1 MPGALEGFVADIVAL
16 AVAEDGTTARRL
28 PPERDLVEALG
39 ISRGALREH
48 LLVLER
54 LGFLTRVQ
62 GRGTYLD
69 TPRDDFVRSYF
80 TISRE
85 FGHLTD
91 EQFAESRMMLEET
104 AAGAAAERASTEVV
118 TELRELVDR
127 MIAATR
133 AGEHDAALAADIA
146 FHRRLQLA
154 VENPVM
160 HLLHEGLSHVLSE
173 TIRVRRL
180 EAVAVE
186 IPDADGTLRTDSVH
200 YPIVDAIEAGDPAAA
215 RAAMR
220 EHFRNWQNLGLV
232 SDQ

>member
-104 AAGAAAERASTEVV
+104 AAGAAAERAS
-118 TELRELVDR
+118 
-127 MIAATR
+127 
-133 AGEHDAALAADIA
+133 AD
-146 FHRRLQLA
+146 RRLQLA

-200 YPIVDAIEAGDPAAA
+200 YPIVDAIETGDPAAA

-220 EHFRNWQNLGLV
+220 EHFRNWQNLGLA
-232 SDQ
+232 SDH